1 MWLMGWLMS
10 VGTDACMRVHEMLQG
25 IRGAGPAE
33 SRAGRGGDVSYVQYT
48 RNTRVFL
55 SAHARSRPS
64 RSSMTACAGLT

>member
-48 RNTRVFL
+48 RNTRVF
-55 SAHARSRPS
+55 
-64 RSSMTACAGLT
+64 

>member
-10 VGTDACMRVHEMLQG
+10 VGTDACMRVHEML
-25 IRGAGPAE
+25 RCSAGPAE

-55 SAHARSRPS
+55 IGARS
-64 RSSMTACAGLT
+64 

>member
-48 RNTRVFL
+48 RNSQHTCFFDRRTLVVDAL
-55 SAHARSRPS
+55 DRR
-64 RSSMTACAGLT
+64 